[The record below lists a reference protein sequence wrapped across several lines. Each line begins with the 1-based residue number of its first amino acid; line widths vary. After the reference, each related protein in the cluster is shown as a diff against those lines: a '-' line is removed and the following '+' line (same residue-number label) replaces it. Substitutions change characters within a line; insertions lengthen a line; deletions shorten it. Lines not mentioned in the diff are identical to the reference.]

1 MLAAGL
7 VSLFL
12 AAAPLQWQIFAIRN
26 PQEIKRGLQTAS
38 LSTLK
43 KINDRVNSGIIPMS
57 ERNDTWSI
65 WPHTGDCED
74 FALTKRH
81 ELLKQ
86 NIGSRLAI
94 VKLKDG
100 QYHVVLLVGDYVLD
114 NLRKDIIKR
123 NAVKYR
129 FVMEQTAN
137 PNKWVKF

>member
-1 MLAAGL
+1 MLSVLLSAIL
-7 VSLFL
+7 TV
-12 AAAPLQWQIFAIRN
+12 APLQWQIFAIRH
-26 PQEIKRGLQTAS
+26 PQETKAGSASAS

-57 ERNDTWSI
+57 ERNDTWSV

-137 PNKWVKF
+137 PNMWVKK